1 MMRVKP
7 PQPPCPVSPA
17 LAVGLKGRLSSGL
30 GPTANTPILA
40 YPH

>member
-7 PQPPCPVSPA
+7 LQPPRPVSPA
-17 LAVGLKGRLSSGL
+17 LAVGLKGRLSSG
-30 GPTANTPILA
+30 PTANTLILA